1 MLTVLMVCWEQV
13 SENLVKSGLEDPP
26 QNTHVTRKSDD
37 HSDGIITLKT
47 GTTLPFGLLL
57 AVVPVLITGTR
68 LLKHI

>member
-1 MLTVLMVCWEQV
+1 MLTVLMVCSEQM
-13 SENLVKSGLEDPP
+13 SENLVKGSLEDQP
-26 QNTHVTRKSDD
+26 QNTDVTRKWDD
-37 HSDGIITLKT
+37 HSDGIITLKS